1 MKVKK
6 VRYSRGVTLNIGDF
20 ENVRI
25 EMDAEAD
32 LDDETFVDGY
42 RSLKKQVDDALR
54 AEVEAVRSKT
64 ASRDQK
70 LR

>member
-1 MKVKK
+1 MKVNK

-20 ENVRI
+20 ENVRVEI
-25 EMDAEAD
+25 EADAD
-32 LDDETFVDGY
+32 LDDESFIDGY

-64 ASRDQK
+64 AARDQK